1 MCCVWILAG
10 SISDSRMLCTA
21 NKHCSLLCMAMS
33 EMLLLWPV
41 SMLHFTCYACWAA
54 LVTLM
59 CCGWILAASIS
70 DSRTLCTADKHCSQ
84 LCMAMSEMLLLWPVS
99 MLHFTCSACWAALVT
114 LHVLC
119 LDPCSKHIR
128 QQNALRSRQALL
140 SAVHGNVGDGAAV
153 ACVYVAFHVLCM
165 LGCLGHTACAVSGSL
180 QQAYQTAECFA
191 QQTSIAHCCAWQCR
205 RCCCCGLCLCC
216 ISCALHAGLPWSHCM
231 CCVWILAASISDSR
245 MLCTANKHCSL
256 LCMAMSEMLLLWP
269 VSMLHFTCY
278 ACWAALVT
286 LMCCVWI
293 LAASIPDSR
302 TLCTADK
309 HCSQLCMAMSKML
322 LLWPV
327 SMLHFTC
334 SACWAA
340 LVTLHVL
347 CLDPCSKHIRQQN
360 ALHSR
365 QALLSA
371 VHGNAGDA
379 AAVAC
384 VYAAFHVLCMLGC
397 LGHTDVLCLDPCSK
411 HIRQQ
416 NALHSRQALLS
427 AVHGN
432 AGDAAAV
439 ACVYAAFHVLCMLG
453 CLGHTAC
460 AVSGSLQQAYQ
471 TAERFAQQTSIA
483 LSCAWQCWRCCCC
496 GLCLC
501 CISRALH
508 AGLPWSHCM
517 CCVWILAAGIS
528 DSSTL
533 CTADKHCSQLCMAM
547 LEMLLLWPVSMLHF
561 TVLCMLG
568 CLGSHCM
575 CCVWILAASISDSR
589 MLCTADKHC
598 SQLCMA
604 MSEMVL
610 LWPVSMLHFMC
621 SACWAALVTLH
632 VCVWFLAASI
642 SDSRTLCT
650 ADKHC
655 SQLCMAMLEML
666 AAVACVY
673 AAFHTALH
681 AGLPW
686 SHCMCCV
693 WILAASIRQQNALH
707 SRQPLLSAC
716 AMALLRA
723 MLVCCA
729 KPVSMLSDHA
739 CMQGCLDTTQAVCV
753 KAAQHAEHMKCS
765 IDTGHSSSISS
776 IAMHS

>member
-59 CCGWILAASIS
+59 CCVWILAASIS

-128 QQNALRSRQALL
+128 QQNALHSRQALL

-216 ISCALHAGLPWSHCM
+216 ISHALHAGLSWSHCM
-231 CCVWILAASISDSR
+231 CCVWILAGSISDSR

-286 LMCCVWI
+286 LMCCVWF
-293 LAASIPDSR
+293 LAASISDSR
-302 TLCTADK
+302 MLCTADK
-309 HCSQLCMAMSKML
+309 HCSQLCMAMSEML

-347 CLDPCSKHIRQQN
+347 CLDPCSKHIRQQH
-360 ALHSR
+360 ALHSK
-365 QALLSA
+365 QALLTA
-371 VHGNAGDA
+371 VHGNVGDA

-384 VYAAFHVLCMLGC
+384 V
-397 LGHTDVLCLDPCSK
+397 
-411 HIRQQ
+411 
-416 NALHSRQALLS
+416 
-427 AVHGN
+427 
-432 AGDAAAV
+432 
-439 ACVYAAFHVLCMLG
+439 
-453 CLGHTAC
+453 
-460 AVSGSLQQAYQ
+460 
-471 TAERFAQQTSIA
+471 
-483 LSCAWQCWRCCCC
+483 
-496 GLCLC
+496 
-501 CISRALH
+501 
-508 AGLPWSHCM
+508 
-517 CCVWILAAGIS
+517 
-528 DSSTL
+528 
-533 CTADKHCSQLCMAM
+533 
-547 LEMLLLWPVSMLHF
+547 
-561 TVLCMLG
+561 
-568 CLGSHCM
+568 
-575 CCVWILAASISDSR
+575 
-589 MLCTADKHC
+589 
-598 SQLCMA
+598 
-604 MSEMVL
+604 
-610 LWPVSMLHFMC
+610 
-621 SACWAALVTLH
+621 
-632 VCVWFLAASI
+632 
-642 SDSRTLCT
+642 
-650 ADKHC
+650 
-655 SQLCMAMLEML
+655 
-666 AAVACVY
+666 
-673 AAFHTALH
+673 
-681 AGLPW
+681 
-686 SHCMCCV
+686 
-693 WILAASIRQQNALH
+693 
-707 SRQPLLSAC
+707 
-716 AMALLRA
+716 
-723 MLVCCA
+723 
-729 KPVSMLSDHA
+729 
-739 CMQGCLDTTQAVCV
+739 
-753 KAAQHAEHMKCS
+753 
-765 IDTGHSSSISS
+765 
-776 IAMHS
+776 